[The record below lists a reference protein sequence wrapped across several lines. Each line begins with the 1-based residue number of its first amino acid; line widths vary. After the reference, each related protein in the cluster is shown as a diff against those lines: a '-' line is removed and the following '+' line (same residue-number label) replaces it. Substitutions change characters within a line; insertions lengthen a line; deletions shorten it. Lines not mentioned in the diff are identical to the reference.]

1 MKFSWAQSLDG
12 GRSGSQIKQEIDRT
26 FQQWPRQGM
35 AEEFDC
41 YAEADSFN
49 TTANSDIIDHEDPM
63 EN

>member
-12 GRSGSQIKQEIDRT
+12 GRSGGQIKQEIDRT
-26 FQQWPRQGM
+26 LQQWPRQGM

-41 YAEADSFN
+41 YAEGDSFN
-49 TTANSDIIDHEDPM
+49 TTNNSDAIDHEDPM